1 MKILTNIDL
10 SQNEL
15 QNPLAQCLTV
25 DPANGQLAQFYFNTT
40 DNRLRI
46 KTDAGWIDVGGN
58 LGYYIAAVATAAK
71 AGLVKSGN
79 DIEVAADGTMTVK
92 DNSHSHTIAN
102 ITGLQGKLDDLNA
115 TVSEAAIKAQSV
127 ISMISS
133 PNGLAT
139 LDGTGKVPSSQ
150 LPSYVDDV
158 IEGYYNGGKFYST
171 KSGSTYS
178 GEITGETG
186 KIYTDL
192 NTDKTYRWSGTV
204 YTQIKGDLALGETES
219 TAYRGDRGK
228 TAYDHSQTAHAPAN
242 AEKNAIV
249 SIKKNGTAITPDAN
263 RAVDI
268 SVPAKTSELTNDSGF
283 LTEHP
288 DVSVGDERTTS
299 QSLNWGGTF
308 AAYVSVGVD
317 ENGHA
322 TSRVKSNYKLPDN
335 PVPSNVA
342 TSYKTVNPALAVSGG
357 LCTWTVTHNLNDLS
371 PVVSLYED
379 ATNEQVMADIIVI
392 DDNTLKVVMC
402 SSTAIEAG
410 KYGIKVIV

>member
-1 MKILTNIDL
+1 MKFLTNLDL
-10 SQNEL
+10 SKNEL
-15 QNPLAQCLTV
+15 QNAVIQCLTA
-25 DPANGQLAQFYFNTT
+25 DPSDGQLGQIYFNTSS
-40 DNRLRI
+40 NRFRI
-46 KTDAGWIDVGGN
+46 KTATGWIDVGGN
-58 LGYYIAAVATAAK
+58 LGYYTAAVATAAK

-79 DIEVAADGTMTVK
+79 DIEVAADGTVTVK

-102 ITGLQGKLDDLNA
+102 ITGLQGELDDLNA
-115 TVSEAAIKAQSV
+115 TVSEAANKAQSV
-127 ISMISS
+127 ISMISN

-139 LDGTGKVPSSQ
+139 LDSTGKVPSSQ

-158 IEGYYNGGKFYST
+158 IEGYYSDGKFYST

-178 GEITGETG
+178 GEITGEAG

-192 NTDKTYRWSGTV
+192 NTDRTYRWSGTV
-204 YTQIKGDLALGETES
+204 YTQIKGDLALGETDS

-228 TAYDHSQTAHAPAN
+228 VAYDHSQAAHAPAT

-268 SVPAKTSELTNDSGF
+268 SVPTKTSELTNDSGF

-299 QSLNWGGTF
+299 QSLSWGDHF
-308 AAYVSVGVD
+308 ASYVSVSID

-322 TSRVKSNYKLPDN
+322 TNRVKCDYKLPNN

-342 TSYKTVNPALAVSGG
+342 TSYKAVNPALTVSGG
-357 LCTWTVTHNLNDLS
+357 LCTWTVTHNLNDPS
-371 PVVSLYED
+371 PVISLYED
-379 ATNEQVMADIIVI
+379 ATNEQVMADIIVV
-392 DDNTLKVVMC
+392 DSNSLKVVMC
-402 SSTAIEAG
+402 SSAAIEAG
-410 KYGIKVIV
+410 KYSIKVIV

>member
-1 MKILTNIDL
+1 MAIKQFDTQIKVHWNDRTDDGTPLQSGDKLEEIVAKLNNNKASKSTVDG
-10 SQNEL
+10 L
-15 QNPLAQCLTV
+15 QNSL
-25 DPANGQLAQFYFNTT
+25 N
-40 DNRLRI
+40 
-46 KTDAGWIDVGGN
+46 
-58 LGYYIAAVATAAK
+58 
-71 AGLVKSGN
+71 
-79 DIEVAADGTMTVK
+79 
-92 DNSHSHTIAN
+92 
-102 ITGLQGKLDDLNA
+102 DLNA
-115 TVSEAAIKAQSV
+115 TASEAVIKARSL
-127 ISMISS
+127 INIMGSA
-133 PNGLAT
+133 NGIAT
-139 LDGTGKVPSSQ
+139 LDSTGKVPSSQ
-150 LPSYVDDV
+150 LPSFVDDV
-158 IEGYYNGGKFYST
+158 IEGYYSDSKFYST

-192 NTDKTYRWSGTV
+192 NTDTTYRWSGTV
-204 YTQIKGDLALGETES
+204 YTQIKGDLALGETDS

-228 TAYDHSQTAHAPAN
+228 VAYDHSQTAHAPAN
-242 AEKNAIV
+242 AEKNTVV

-268 SVPAKTSELTNDSGF
+268 SVPVKTSELANDSGF
-283 LTEHP
+283 ITEHP

-299 QSLNWGGTF
+299 QSLSWGSSF

-317 ENGHA
+317 KYGHA
-322 TSRVKSNYKLPDN
+322 TSRVKNNYKLPDN

-342 TSYKTVNPALAVSGG
+342 KSYKAVNHALTVSGG

-371 PVVSLYED
+371 PIVSLYED